1 MVWVRFL
8 CDQRVPTPDR
18 ALTRTHFSQAKVEN
32 LGVATLRHKDVRRL
46 DVAVNYAFR
55 MCCIQSVC
63 NINRNVQKLF
73 QFHRTASNHMPQCL
87 AVQEFH
93 GDKRLRSMLSN
104 FVNRADIRMVQC
116 RSCSCFTPKA
126 FQSLPLV
133 GKMFRKELQR
143 NKPAQVSVF
152 GLENH
157 THSATAEFLENAV
170 MRDGLADER
179 LGLRHLS
186 SILGRAL
193 RQVNEPW
200 PNHGLMSPQNE
211 NVRF

>member
-63 NINRNVQKLF
+63 NINRNAQKLF
-73 QFHRTASNHMPQCL
+73 QFHWTARNHMLQCL

-93 GDKRLRSMLSN
+93 GDERLRLMLSN
-104 FVNRADIRMVQC
+104 FVNGANVRMVQC
-116 RSCSCFTPKA
+116 RSCSCFAPEA
-126 FQSLPLV
+126 FESLRVV
-133 GKMFRKELQR
+133 GKMFREELQR
-143 NKPAQVSVF
+143 DKAAEICVL
-152 GLENH
+152 GLINH
-157 THSATAEFLENAV
+157 THSATAELFENAV
-170 MRDGLADER
+170 VRDRLTNQG
-179 LGLRHLS
+179 LGL
-186 SILGRAL
+186 
-193 RQVNEPW
+193 
-200 PNHGLMSPQNE
+200 
-211 NVRF
+211 